1 MVVVAT
7 TLVTEPRSK
16 KRSRC
21 DGWRVRFVS
30 ALAEGSQC
38 DQSRLKCH
46 SHRSRR
52 KKPAPQWLP
61 ARCQSGNE
69 NFVLML
75 KSVLQRRAWLGAVQC
90 GDAFLETS
98 LALPRFIADERSTGK
113 GSPLSMGQLNI
124 RILLTATFSPQPV
137 SSVEGKSPPRILCF
151 NRVAAG
157 GAYGAT
163 ACTPLLEFLE

>member
-1 MVVVAT
+1 VCEQLAQRNLQAARVFFGVRNEFGHDAAYRRIKIEQAA
-7 TLVTEPRSK
+7 LVETHCHGGSRDYFSDGTKIE

-52 KKPAPQWLP
+52 KNPLRNGFLQDAKG
-61 ARCQSGNE
+61 GNE

-90 GDAFLETS
+90 GDAFW
-98 LALPRFIADERSTGK
+98 RRV
-113 GSPLSMGQLNI
+113 
-124 RILLTATFSPQPV
+124 LLCL
-137 SSVEGKSPPRILCF
+137 GL
-151 NRVAAG
+151 
-157 GAYGAT
+157 
-163 ACTPLLEFLE
+163 